1 MSDMP
6 DLTDLVDGTLSGPE
20 WDAWLAERPAIAA
33 EVALARRVSALI
45 AELRAAE
52 VALPAGFEARL
63 LARAR
68 ADTTV
73 LDLFDLGFGA
83 LGRAIIEL
91 LEALLGIAPA
101 PQPGATQTA

>member
-1 MSDMP
+1 
-6 DLTDLVDGTLSGPE
+6 
-20 WDAWLAERPAIAA
+20 
-33 EVALARRVSALI
+33 
-45 AELRAAE
+45 
-52 VALPAGFEARL
+52 
-63 LARAR
+63 
-68 ADTTV
+68 V